1 MAAPSSPIAMETD
14 RFFSQADREAIRA
27 AVQEAERRTSGE
39 IVPYVVERS
48 DVYENALWKGA
59 ALGAL
64 LGPMVALAL
73 YRWSD
78 IWGVPMGVWIALPAP
93 LGGAIGYLLSLL
105 HPVRRWMVGGPRLDA
120 RARRRAAVAFLDQ
133 EVFRTRNRTG
143 ILLFVSLFER
153 RVVLLA
159 DSGIHQKVEEGA
171 WEAITRRLAQGLR
184 GARPAPALIAAIRAC
199 GELLEKHDLARAED
213 DADELSNELRLEKE

>member
-1 MAAPSSPIAMETD
+1 MEPD
-14 RFFSQADREAIRA
+14 RFFSQADLDAIQAAVREA
-27 AVQEAERRTSGE
+27 EARTSGE

-48 DVYENALWKGA
+48 DEYPTTAWKGA

-64 LGPMVALAL
+64 LGPMVALAIH
-73 YRWSD
+73 RWTD
-78 IWGVPMGVWIALPAP
+78 VWGWPLGLWIALPAP
-93 LGGAIGYLLSLL
+93 LGGAIGYLLALIA
-105 HPVRRWMVGGPRLDA
+105 PVRRWMAGEHTLDA

-133 EVFRTRNRTG
+133 EVFRTRDRTG

-171 WEAITRRLAQGLR
+171 WEAITGRLAQGIR
-184 GARPAPALIAAIRAC
+184 SGRPAPALIEAIRAC
-199 GELLEKHDLARAED
+199 GELLERHGVERRAED
-213 DADELSNELRLEKE
+213 VDELSNELRREKT